1 MSTLLTNTIQTSSG
15 GPVALT
21 GQAADVFYGRWN
33 ATGTYVINSSLNISS
48 ITDSTAGASLVTY
61 TTNFAD
67 TSYAASM
74 FCSNNGAV
82 RAWQQMDGNALSA
95 PSVYGTLTTSQLS
108 GYTGNGATGL
118 VDSQINTARAIGDL
132 A

>member
-33 ATGTYVINSSLNISS
+33 ATGTYVINSSLNFSS
-48 ITDSTAGASLVTY
+48 ITDTTAGSSLVTY
-61 TTNFAD
+61 STNFVD
-67 TSYAASM
+67 TNYAVSK
-74 FCSNNGAV
+74 FCSNNGLV
-82 RAWQQMDGNALSA
+82 RAWQQMDGNAVSV

-108 GYTGNGATGL
+108 GYTGNAAAGL
-118 VDSQINTARAIGDL
+118 VDSQINTARATGVL